1 MSNIRK
7 QGVIVAGY
15 FDDLVTL
22 AITNEVCIQNIS
34 KIISSLDS
42 LGFVIH
48 PEKSIF
54 LPSQEIEVLGFLI
67 NSVTMT
73 VSLTHT
79 KKEPI
84 KEMCSL
90 ALSMNLVT
98 IRFVAKILGK
108 LSSSFIAVP
117 LGKLHYRTLERL
129 KSKALKMNRGNYDK
143 KVVLT
148 ADCKTDILWWERN
161 ILNSK
166 NPIIR
171 ENPTMTIHTD
181 ASLVGWGASMTI
193 ISTGGQ
199 FNLEEQELH
208 INILELKAA
217 LFGLQS
223 LCKNT
228 CNCHILIKV
237 DNTAA
242 VTSINKM
249 GSIKSIEMDRVVHEI
264 WSWVISQNNWLTATH
279 IPGILNTEADKFK
292 KQGPS
297 GCLINLISRELFRN

>member
-1 MSNIRK
+1 
-7 QGVIVAGY
+7 
-15 FDDLVTL
+15 
-22 AITNEVCIQNIS
+22 
-34 KIISSLDS
+34 
-42 LGFVIH
+42 
-48 PEKSIF
+48 
-54 LPSQEIEVLGFLI
+54 
-67 NSVTMT
+67 MT
-73 VSLTHT
+73 VSLTH
-79 KKEPI
+79 KKEAI

-129 KSKALKMNRGNYDK
+129 KSKALRMNRGNYDK

-166 NPIIR
+166 NSIIR
-171 ENPTMTIHTD
+171 ENPTITPHTD
-181 ASLVGWGASMTI
+181 VSLVGWGASMTTV
-193 ISTGGQ
+193 STGGQ

-217 LFGLQS
+217 LLGLQS

-228 CNCHILIKV
+228 YNCHILIKM

-249 GSIKSIEMDRVVHEI
+249 GSIKSIEMDRVVHDI

-279 IPGILNTEADKFK
+279 IPGILNT
-292 KQGPS
+292 
-297 GCLINLISRELFRN
+297 